1 MTKILISLGGTGV
14 VLTSLYWLEAK
25 GEVTLNHTAIKV
37 CVGGV
42 MAVMGV
48 MFVKQLGGFM

>member
-25 GEVTLNHTAIKV
+25 GEVTLNHKAIKA
-37 CVGGV
+37 CLGGV
-42 MAVMGV
+42 IGIIGV
-48 MFVKQLGGFM
+48 MFVKELGGFM

>member
-1 MTKILISLGGTGV
+1 MTKILITLGGTGI

-25 GEVTLNHTAIKV
+25 GEVTLNHKAIKA
-37 CVGGV
+37 CSWGIIGIL
-42 MAVMGV
+42 GV